1 MTSLA
6 PLRLAICAGSAL
18 AQPVRTGAE
27 RDVVVVTSDVGGSC
41 GGAVV
46 VVGGRVVVVGSGA
59 LVVEGASVV
68 VTKDE
73 RLARPEAT
81 RELVDVVGSADLAEL
96 PRENI
101 KPAMTSATRSKE
113 AAAAL
118 SRFTAPVDSLFSAST
133 RSAISLY
140 RT

>member
-1 MTSLA
+1 
-6 PLRLAICAGSAL
+6 LRLAICAGSAL

-68 VTKDE
+68 VTKVVVV
-73 RLARPEAT
+73 
-81 RELVDVVGSADLAEL
+81 ELVDVVGSTDLAEL

>member
-1 MTSLA
+1 M
-6 PLRLAICAGSAL
+6 
-18 AQPVRTGAE
+18 RTGAE

-68 VTKDE
+68 VTKVVVV
-73 RLARPEAT
+73 
-81 RELVDVVGSADLAEL
+81 ELVDVVGSTDLAEL

-118 SRFTAPVDSLFSAST
+118 SRFTAPV
-133 RSAISLY
+133 AISLY